1 MLNDDMILDFTDL
14 INNSSDKKSVNFII
28 GGNKTTSFEGENITF
43 AKPINVKGFAIK
55 NDKNI
60 SLDASVSTELE
71 LVCSRCLETF
81 IYPVNIEIHEE
92 FTNNRSEEDD
102 ETNLL
107 TSGKVEITEIVID
120 DILSSLPIK
129 KLCSENCRGLCQHCG
144 ANLNKTKCD
153 CNSEDIDPRLEKL
166 KELFRD

>member
-1 MLNDDMILDFTDL
+1 MNRDMILDFTEL
-14 INNSSDKKSVNFII
+14 INN
-28 GGNKTTSFEGENITF
+28 TSTDMSIDFSISEIKNTFFEGDKIVF
-43 AKPINVKGFAIK
+43 SAPIKVVGNALR

-81 IYPVNIEIHEE
+81 KYPVNIQIHEE
-92 FTNNRSEEDD
+92 FTNNRSDEDD

-107 TSGKVEITEIVID
+107 MSGKVEITEIVVD

-129 KLCSENCRGLCQHCG
+129 RLCSENCRGLCQHCG
-144 ANLNKTKCD
+144 VNLNREQ
-153 CNSEDIDPRLEKL
+153 CNCEADDIDPRLAKL
-166 KELFRD
+166 KDLFRD